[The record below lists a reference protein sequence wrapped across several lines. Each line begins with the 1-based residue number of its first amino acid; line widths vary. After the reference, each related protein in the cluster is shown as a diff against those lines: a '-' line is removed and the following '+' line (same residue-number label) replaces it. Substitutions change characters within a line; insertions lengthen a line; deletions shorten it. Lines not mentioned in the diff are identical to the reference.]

1 MALRVLNDRV
11 ASLRQTSAAG
21 WGTTMHRVRIV
32 LAAFLPLL
40 TLAITAAFPAAGR
53 AEADEQCFAETGYC
67 IREPFL
73 AHWRA
78 HGGVALNGYPLSEPF
93 PLQLEDGQTY
103 EVQYFERVRL
113 ELHPEI
119 APDAVVVGMLGRHTG
134 VWDSPGTADRADAT
148 YFPATRHNVLPD
160 FFAFWEANGGLEQ
173 FGYPLSEE

>member
-1 MALRVLNDRV
+1 MALGVLNDRV
-11 ASLRQTSAAG
+11 ALLRHTSAAERRVP
-21 WGTTMHRVRIV
+21 MCRVRIV

-53 AEADEQCFAETGYC
+53 AGADEQCFAETGYC

-103 EVQYFERVRL
+103 TVQYFERVRL

-119 APDAVVVGMLGRHTG
+119 APDAIVVGMLGRHTAIG
-134 VWDSPGTADRADAT
+134 DSPGTPDRADAT

-160 FFAFWEANGGLEQ
+160 FFAFWQTNGGLA
-173 FGYPLSEE
+173 